1 VDAFTSSTAGRLTA
15 TRQRE
20 LAARQFESLRQ
31 AAQDRRP
38 TLTVTPEP
46 SASPATPVENHTV
59 DAPSLLAGLR
69 AGPSLLASLIA
80 HEVLGPPLALRPSG
94 VSPRGVW

>member
-1 VDAFTSSTAGRLTA
+1 
-15 TRQRE
+15 
-20 LAARQFESLRQ
+20 LRQ

-38 TLTVTPEP
+38 PLTVTPDP

-59 DAPSLLAGLR
+59 YPAGLLAGLR

-80 HEVLGPPLALRPSG
+80 HEVLGPPLALRPSEE
-94 VSPRGVW
+94 SPRGASDVF